1 VLDLSR
7 LKGFRFSVNRAGNFV
22 MTQQLRVLPINSCQS
37 ESGDHRPESC
47 RDQAIGDLI
56 MAQSNVG
63 AAIERLQS
71 DFAVAEGID
80 QLAHGASEAARIEG
94 LWNTAVLENRDDC
107 VISSLSCV
115 LEAAER
121 RHGKYCADALRLAIA
136 VTLLGLRSETRNAVA
151 SDETGSAQRQIRGL
165 QKWRLKRVVE
175 YVENHLSAKIAL
187 SDLAAV
193 AGLSR
198 MHFACQFRTATG
210 LRPHEFLLRRR
221 IQRAEDLLRNTTMP
235 IVEIALTVG
244 FQTQAHLTTVF
255 KRFAGCTPG
264 RWRAIN
270 QMPIAPQPARSKR
283 AEVMNAV
290 VD

>member
-1 VLDLSR
+1 
-7 LKGFRFSVNRAGNFV
+7 
-22 MTQQLRVLPINSCQS
+22 MTQRLRVLSINSCQS
-37 ESGDHRPESC
+37 ESGDHRPASY
-47 RDQAIGDLI
+47 RDQVIGELH

-63 AAIERLQS
+63 AAFAYLQG
-71 DFAVAEGID
+71 DGAVAEGID
-80 QLAHGASEAARIEG
+80 QLAYGASVAARIEG
-94 LWNTAVLENRDDC
+94 LWNTTVVENRNDC
-107 VISSLSCV
+107 VISSLSCA
-115 LEAAER
+115 LQAAER
-121 RHGKYCADALRLAIA
+121 RHGKYCADALRLVVA

-151 SDETGSAQRQIRGL
+151 SDEPGSTQRQIRAL

-175 YVENHLSAKIAL
+175 YVENHLSEKIAL

-198 MHFACQFRTATG
+198 MHFASQFRTATG

-221 IQRAEDLLRNTTMP
+221 IQRAEELLRNTTMP
-235 IVEIALTVG
+235 IAEIALTVG

-270 QMPIAPQPARSKR
+270 KMPIAPQPGTSKR
-283 AEVMNAV
+283 AEITRTSCV
-290 VD
+290 

>member
-1 VLDLSR
+1 
-7 LKGFRFSVNRAGNFV
+7 
-22 MTQQLRVLPINSCQS
+22 
-37 ESGDHRPESC
+37 
-47 RDQAIGDLI
+47 
-56 MAQSNVG
+56 MAQSNVR
-63 AAIERLQS
+63 AAFAHLQS
-71 DFAVAEGID
+71 DCVVAEGID
-80 QLAHGASEAARIEG
+80 QFADGVSDAARIEG

-107 VISSLSCV
+107 VISSPSCAV
-115 LEAAER
+115 QAAER
-121 RHGKYCADALRLAIA
+121 RHGKYCADALRLTIA

-151 SDETGSAQRQIRGL
+151 SDEPGSTQRQIRAL

-175 YVENHLSAKIAL
+175 YAENHLSEKIGL

-221 IQRAEDLLRNTTMP
+221 IQRAEELLRNTTMP

-244 FQTQAHLTTVF
+244 FQTQAHLTIVF

-270 QMPIAPQPARSKR
+270 KMPIAPQPRRKR
-283 AEVMNAV
+283 AEIMNAV
-290 VD
+290 TD

>member
-1 VLDLSR
+1 
-7 LKGFRFSVNRAGNFV
+7 
-22 MTQQLRVLPINSCQS
+22 
-37 ESGDHRPESC
+37 
-47 RDQAIGDLI
+47 
-56 MAQSNVG
+56 
-63 AAIERLQS
+63 
-71 DFAVAEGID
+71 
-80 QLAHGASEAARIEG
+80 
-94 LWNTAVLENRDDC
+94 
-107 VISSLSCV
+107 
-115 LEAAER
+115 
-121 RHGKYCADALRLAIA
+121 
-136 VTLLGLRSETRNAVA
+136 
-151 SDETGSAQRQIRGL
+151 L

-175 YVENHLSAKIAL
+175 YVENHLPAKIAL

-198 MHFACQFRTATG
+198 MHFASQFRTATG

-221 IQRAEDLLRNTTMP
+221 IQRAEELLRNTTMP
-235 IVEIALTVG
+235 IVAIALAVG

-270 QMPIAPQPARSKR
+270 QMPIAPQPGRSKR